1 MTALQWDE
9 VDSSAW
15 DLGTLFLSNFEFSN
29 FQVYDRRPA
38 NGAGFVCF
46 GQHCV
51 PSDSPVAQQL
61 IAYTRGC
68 LDALRIT
75 NGATHTEAQPLKTS
89 FCNEGEQVFFVA
101 FL

>member
-1 MTALQWDE
+1 
-9 VDSSAW
+9 
-15 DLGTLFLSNFEFSN
+15 
-29 FQVYDRRPA
+29 
-38 NGAGFVCF
+38 
-46 GQHCV
+46 
-51 PSDSPVAQQL
+51 VAQQL

-101 FL
+101 FFQGRNLWGKRGKYRKKQKHHDGTL